1 MRLGHGVALLGA
13 GLASGPVMADFVGDT
28 KAGLEV
34 RNFYFSRDFRNP
46 EAAQSKREEWAQG
59 FVVKVQS
66 GYTEGTLGFG
76 LDALGLLGLKL
87 DSSADR
93 AGTGLLPRSADR
105 RAADDFST
113 FVPTAKVRLGNSE
126 LRIGAL
132 TPTLPLLAANYSRL
146 LPQVFNGGLLT
157 STDIDNLTLTLG
169 RIDQVKYRDSS
180 DFEDLA
186 ISSMSGGYSSSA
198 RSDVMDYAGLDYKF
212 DAVTLS
218 YHYARLDD
226 IYRRDYAGVQFS
238 QPLGDGKVFGEV
250 RYFVARDVGRA
261 LAGEVDSRTVS
272 SNVGYKIGG
281 HGFSGGYQKGSGDTA
296 FAYINGSDTYLFSE
310 MLVSTFA
317 LQNERVWH
325 LRYDYDFAALG
336 VPGLTFNLRY
346 VKGDEVDPEHIRTSR
361 GAALRA
367 GGEEGKEWERA
378 TDLAYTVQSGP
389 LKNLS
394 LRWRNATNRSNY
406 ADSADENRVI
416 LSYQIKFF

>member
-1 MRLGHGVALLGA
+1 MIRRTMVVLGVS
-13 GLASGPVMADFVGDT
+13 LASGPVLADFVGDT
-28 KAGLEV
+28 KAGLEI
-34 RNFYFSRDFRNP
+34 RNFYFSRDFRND
-46 EAAQSKREEWAQG
+46 EASQSKREEWAQG
-59 FVVKVQS
+59 FVLKVQS
-66 GYTEGTLGFG
+66 GFTEGTLGFG
-76 LDALGLLGLKL
+76 LDAIGLLGLKL

-93 AGTGLLPRSADR
+93 AGTGLLPRNADR

-113 FVPTAKVRLGNSE
+113 FAPTAKVRLGNSE

-186 ISSMSGGYSSSA
+186 ISGMSGGYSSSA
-198 RSDVMDYAGLDYKF
+198 RSDGMDYAGADYKL
-212 DAVTLS
+212 DALTLS
-218 YHYARLDD
+218 YHHARLDD
-226 IYRRDYAGVQFS
+226 IYRRDYAGVLFS
-238 QPLGDGKVFGEV
+238 QPLGGGKVFGEV
-250 RYFVARDVGRA
+250 RYFVARDDGRA
-261 LAGEVDSRTVS
+261 LAGEVDNRTLS
-272 SNVGYKIGG
+272 SNVGYRIGG

-296 FAYINGSDTYLFSE
+296 FAYLNGSDTYLFSE

-346 VKGDEVDPEHIRTSR
+346 VKGDQVDPTHVRTPQ

-367 GGEEGKEWERA
+367 AGDDGKEWERA
-378 TDLAYTVQSGP
+378 TDLTYTVQDGP

-394 LRWRNATNRSNY
+394 LRWRNATNRSSY
-406 ADSADENRVI
+406 ADGADENRVI
-416 LSYQIKFF
+416 LSYQVKFL

>member
-1 MRLGHGVALLGA
+1 MRLGHGVVLLGV
-13 GLASGPVMADFVGDT
+13 GLGSGQVMADFVGDT

-46 EAAQSKREEWAQG
+46 EATQSKREEWAQG
-59 FVVKVQS
+59 FVLKVQS
-66 GYTEGTLGFG
+66 GYTEGTVGFG

-93 AGTGLLPRSADR
+93 AGTGLLPRNADR

-113 FVPTAKVRLGNSE
+113 FAPTAKVRLGNTE
-126 LRIGAL
+126 LRLGAL

-157 STDIDNLTLTLG
+157 STDIDDLTLTLG

-186 ISSMSGGYSSSA
+186 ISSMSGGFASAA
-198 RSDVMDYAGLDYKF
+198 RSDGMDYAGADYKL

-226 IYRRDYAGVQFS
+226 ISRRDYAGVQFS
-238 QPLGDGKVFGEV
+238 QPLGDGKVFAEV
-250 RYFVARDVGRA
+250 RYFVARDEGRA
-261 LAGEVDSRTVS
+261 LAGEVDNRTLS
-272 SNVGYKIGG
+272 SNVGYRIGG
-281 HGFSGGYQKGSGDTA
+281 HGFSGGYQKGYGDTA
-296 FAYINGSDTYLFSE
+296 FAYLNGSDTYLFSE

-367 GGEEGKEWERA
+367 GGEDGKEWERA
-378 TDLAYTVQSGP
+378 TDLTYTVLSGP

>member
-1 MRLGHGVALLGA
+1 MRLGHGVVLLGM
-13 GLASGPVMADFVGDT
+13 GLGSGQVMADFVGDT

-46 EAAQSKREEWAQG
+46 EATQSKREEWAQG
-59 FVVKVQS
+59 FVLKVQS
-66 GYTEGTLGFG
+66 GYTEGTVGFG

-93 AGTGLLPRSADR
+93 AGTGLLPRNTDR
-105 RAADDFST
+105 RAVDDFST
-113 FVPTAKVRLGNSE
+113 FAPTAKVRLGNSE

-146 LPQVFNGGLLT
+146 LPQVFNGGVLT

-186 ISSMSGGYSSSA
+186 ISSMSGGFSSAA
-198 RSDVMDYAGLDYKF
+198 RSDGMDYAGADYKL

-218 YHYARLDD
+218 YHSARLDD

-238 QPLGDGKVFGEV
+238 QLLGDGKLFGEV
-250 RYFVARDVGRA
+250 RYFVARDEGRA
-261 LAGEVDSRTVS
+261 LAGEVDNRTVS

-296 FAYINGSDTYLFSE
+296 FAYLNGSDTYLFSE

-367 GGEEGKEWERA
+367 GGEDGKEWERA
-378 TDLAYTVQSGP
+378 TDLTYTVQGGP

-416 LSYQIKFF
+416 LSYQIKFL

>member
-1 MRLGHGVALLGA
+1 MRLGHGVVLLGM
-13 GLASGPVMADFVGDT
+13 GLGSGQVMADFVGDT

-46 EAAQSKREEWAQG
+46 EATQSKREEWAQG
-59 FVVKVQS
+59 FVLKVQS
-66 GYTEGTLGFG
+66 GYTEGTVGFG

-93 AGTGLLPRSADR
+93 AGTGLLPRNTDR
-105 RAADDFST
+105 RAVDDFST
-113 FVPTAKVRLGNSE
+113 FAPTAKVRLGNSE

-186 ISSMSGGYSSSA
+186 ISSMSGGFSSAA
-198 RSDVMDYAGLDYKF
+198 RSDGMDYAGADYKL

-218 YHYARLDD
+218 YHSARLDD

-238 QPLGDGKVFGEV
+238 QLLGDGKLFGEV
-250 RYFVARDVGRA
+250 RYFVARDEGRA
-261 LAGEVDSRTVS
+261 LAGEVDNRTVS

-296 FAYINGSDTYLFSE
+296 FAYLNGSDTYLFSE

-367 GGEEGKEWERA
+367 GGEDGKEWERA
-378 TDLAYTVQSGP
+378 TDLTYTVQGGP

-416 LSYQIKFF
+416 LSYQIKFL

>member
-1 MRLGHGVALLGA
+1 
-13 GLASGPVMADFVGDT
+13 MADFVGDT

-46 EAAQSKREEWAQG
+46 EATQSKREEWAQG
-59 FVVKVQS
+59 FVLKVQS
-66 GYTEGTLGFG
+66 GYTEGTVGFG

-93 AGTGLLPRSADR
+93 AGTGLLPRNTDR
-105 RAADDFST
+105 RAVDDFST
-113 FVPTAKVRLGNSE
+113 FAPTAKVRLGNSE

-186 ISSMSGGYSSSA
+186 ISSMSGGFSSAA
-198 RSDVMDYAGLDYKF
+198 RSDGMDYAGADYKL

-218 YHYARLDD
+218 YHSARLDD

-238 QPLGDGKVFGEV
+238 QLLGDGKLFGEV
-250 RYFVARDVGRA
+250 RYFVARDEGRA
-261 LAGEVDSRTVS
+261 LAGEVDNRTVS

-296 FAYINGSDTYLFSE
+296 FAYLNGSDTYLFSE

-367 GGEEGKEWERA
+367 GGEDGKEWERA
-378 TDLAYTVQSGP
+378 TDLTYTVQGGP

-416 LSYQIKFF
+416 LSYQIKFL

>member
-1 MRLGHGVALLGA
+1 MRLGHGVVVLGV
-13 GLASGPVMADFVGDT
+13 GLGSGQVMADFVGDT

-34 RNFYFSRDFRNP
+34 RNFYFSRDFRSH
-46 EAAQSKREEWAQG
+46 EATQSKREEWAQG
-59 FVVKVQS
+59 FVLKVQS

-87 DSSADR
+87 DSSPDR
-93 AGTGLLPRSADR
+93 AGTGLLPRNADR
-105 RAADDFST
+105 RAADVFST
-113 FVPTAKVRLGNSE
+113 FAPTAKVRMAGSE

-157 STDIDNLTLTLG
+157 STDIDNLTVTLG

-186 ISSMSGGYSSSA
+186 ISSMSGGYSSAA
-198 RSDVMDYAGLDYKF
+198 RSDGMDYAGADYKL
-212 DAVTLS
+212 DAMTLS

-226 IYRRDYAGVQFS
+226 LYRRDYAGVQFS
-238 QPLGDGKVFGEV
+238 QPLWIGKVFGEV
-250 RYFVARDVGRA
+250 RYFVARDEGRA
-261 LAGEVDSRTVS
+261 LAGEVDNRTWS
-272 SNVGYKIGG
+272 SNVGYRVGG
-281 HGFSGGYQKGSGDTA
+281 HGFSGGYQKGSGNTA
-296 FAYINGSDTYLFSE
+296 FAYLNGSDTYLFSE

-317 LQNERVWH
+317 MQDERVWH
-325 LRYDYDFAALG
+325 LRYDYDFTALG

-346 VKGDEVDPEHIRTSR
+346 VKGDEVNPEHIRTSR

-367 GGEEGKEWERA
+367 GGDDGKEWERA
-378 TDLAYTVQSGP
+378 TDLTYTVQGGP

-416 LSYQIKFF
+416 LSYQIKFK